1 MQDFEQLGSF
11 YLGREYDLAAKRG
24 DPTSLV
30 LYDSK
35 DLVTHAVCVGMTG
48 SGKTGLCLTLLEEAA
63 IDGIPAIV
71 IDPKG
76 DLSNLLLTFPD
87 LAPADFE
94 PWVNAQDAAK
104 RGLSAAQFAE
114 QQAALWREGLAA
126 WGQDGAR
133 IQKLR
138 QAADFRIYTPGSN
151 AGVGVSILESLRAPG
166 AELIED
172 SELYRERIASTATSL
187 LCLLGIDAD
196 PIQSREH
203 ILLSTL
209 FARAWSAGED
219 LDLGLLIRQ
228 IQEPPVAR
236 VGVLDLESF
245 YPAKE
250 RFALAMRLNNLLA
263 APGFA
268 AWMEGEPL
276 DIDAILHTPAGKP
289 RVAIFSIA
297 HLSDPERMFFVSLL
311 LNQML
316 AWTRAQAG
324 TSSLRALLYMDEI
337 AGYFPPTAEPP
348 SKRPLL
354 LLMKQ
359 ARAFGVGVVLATQ
372 NPVDLDYKGLS
383 NAGTWFIGRL
393 QTERD
398 KARVLDGLE
407 GAAATSA
414 AGFDRQAVDSMLSQ
428 LTNRVFYV
436 NNVHED
442 RPRILEVRWAMSYLR
457 GPLTRAEIKRLGEAG
472 GRTAPP
478 TAKGPVVC
486 APPGAS
492 AAGSPPAGS
501 TAAPVA
507 APGVPAAQA
516 APTTA
521 ASAAVSTSGGTPP
534 VLPPSIQQV
543 FLPVSGGLQQG
554 WTLVY
559 APMLFGSAKLY
570 FADKKLG
577 VEQELALHT
586 LTPLSSG
593 LVAVDFEASEEVELD
608 LEDVESTPRPAARF
622 DVLAAEACKAK
633 SYDAWRKQF
642 VDSAYR
648 TSKLVL
654 HRCQSLDEVSKPG
667 ENEREFRLRLLQI
680 ARERRDARAEKLRQ
694 KYSSRFVTLDERI
707 RRAEQAHDV
716 QKEQA
721 RDAKLSGAL
730 SLGGAILGA
739 FFGSK
744 RSVVGK
750 ASTAARGAS
759 RSARESSDVERAAE
773 TVEALRRQRADLEA
787 EAQAELASADPRVDP
802 ASEPLEP
809 VEVGL
814 KKTNVTVR
822 AFALAWVPLWQAPD
836 GSRTPAWK

>member
-11 YLGREYDLAAKRG
+11 YLGRDYDLAARKG
-24 DPTSLV
+24 DSESLV

-87 LAPADFE
+87 LAAKDFE

-104 RGLSAAQFAE
+104 QGLTAAQFAE
-114 QQAALWREGLAA
+114 QQAKTWRDGLAQ

-133 IQKLR
+133 VKKLR
-138 QAADFRIYTPGSN
+138 DSADFQIYTPGSS
-151 AGVGVSILESLRAPG
+151 AGRPISILDSLRAPN
-166 AELIED
+166 EMLRDD
-172 SELYRERIASTATSL
+172 SELFRERIASTATSL
-187 LCLLGIDAD
+187 LCLLGVDAD

-209 FARAWSAGED
+209 FGRAWTAGED
-219 LDLGLLIRQ
+219 LDLGSLIRQ
-228 IQEPPVAR
+228 IQEPPVTR
-236 VGVLDLESF
+236 IGVLEIDSF
-245 YPAKE
+245 YPAKD

-276 DIDAILHTPAGKP
+276 DIDALLYTKAGKP
-289 RVAIFSIA
+289 RIAIFSIA
-297 HLSDPERMFFVSLL
+297 HLSDAERMFFVSLL

-316 AWTRAQAG
+316 GWTRAQSG

-337 AGYFPPTAEPP
+337 AGYCPPTAEPP

-407 GAAATSA
+407 GAAANASA
-414 AGFDRQAVDSMLSQ
+414 RFDRAAVDGMLSQ
-428 LTNRVFYV
+428 LTNRVILL
-436 NNVHED
+436 NNVHD
-442 RPRILEVRWAMSYLR
+442 DGPRIIEVRWALSYLR
-457 GPLTRAEIKRLGEAG
+457 GPLTRAEIKKLCDAQRTSAPLVETPRVVQAPQAPAG
-472 GRTAPP
+472 TRPGKTAPAVDATRP
-478 TAKGPVVC
+478 ML
-486 APPGAS
+486 APA
-492 AAGSPPAGS
+492 
-501 TAAPVA
+501 
-507 APGVPAAQA
+507 
-516 APTTA
+516 
-521 ASAAVSTSGGTPP
+521 
-534 VLPPSIQQV
+534 IQQI
-543 FLPVSGGLQQG
+543 FLPVRGGTHPG
-554 WTLVY
+554 STLVY
-559 APMLFGSAKLY
+559 APMLFASAKLY

-577 VEQELALHT
+577 VERDVPLHT

-593 LVAVDFEASEEVELD
+593 LVAVDFESLQEVDLD
-608 LEDVESTPRPAARF
+608 LEDLANEPEANASF
-622 DVLAAEACKAK
+622 DQLASEAGKAK

-642 VDSAYR
+642 ADAAYR
-648 TSKLVL
+648 TSKLAL
-654 HRCQSLDEVSKPG
+654 LRSPSLDEVSQPD
-667 ENEREFRLRLLQI
+667 ENEREFRLRLAQI
-680 ARERRDARAEKLRQ
+680 AREQRDALAAKLRQ
-694 KYSSRFVTLDERI
+694 KYSSRFTTLDERI
-707 RRAEQAHDV
+707 RRAEQAIEV

-721 RDAKLSGAL
+721 RDATVSTALSIGGAL
-730 SLGGAILGA
+730 LGA

-744 RSVVGK
+744 RSVVSK
-750 ASTAARGAS
+750 ASTAMRGAS
-759 RSARESSDVERAAE
+759 RSARESSDVGRAGE
-773 TVEALRRQRADLEA
+773 TLEALQQQRTALES
-787 EAQAELASADPRVDP
+787 EIQAELSATETRSDPRTE
-802 ASEPLEP
+802 ALETI
-809 VEVGL
+809 EVAL

-822 AFALAWVPLWQAPD
+822 AFALAWVPQWADPS
-836 GSRTPAWK
+836 GARTPAWK